1 MADLPEIEY
10 WKTRS
15 FWLTIFT
22 AGSVLAKP
30 LGVHF
35 DPALATN
42 AAMSVVEVLP
52 ALTGVWAVLEA
63 YKPANRVWKK

>member
-1 MADLPEIEY
+1 MNDLPEIEI

-15 FWLTIFT
+15 FWLALFT
-22 AGSVLAKP
+22 AGSALARP

-42 AAMSVVEVLP
+42 AAMSIVDVLP
-52 ALTGVWAVLEA
+52 ALTGVWAVMEA
-63 YKPANRVWKK
+63 YKPAKRVWKK